1 MHFILQDE
9 LLGHHNFFLTA
20 ACTVHARYS
29 LRISTWFFY
38 SPLAILYKS
47 KMKPWNI
54 SRALGSQMLR
64 VTKDNLRHENKT
76 SQTIILHTSST
87 TRIST
92 NIPQL
97 MIRCPRESGL
107 RILINKRS
115 GFTIR
120 NVQKY
125 FHRILFHLVLNL
137 SLSYLMATKRQAD
150 LGQNRV

>member
-1 MHFILQDE
+1 
-9 LLGHHNFFLTA
+9 
-20 ACTVHARYS
+20 
-29 LRISTWFFY
+29 
-38 SPLAILYKS
+38 
-47 KMKPWNI
+47 
-54 SRALGSQMLR
+54 MLR

-76 SQTIILHTSST
+76 SQTIILHTPST

-107 RILINKRS
+107 RILTNTRS

-120 NVQKY
+120 DVQKY
-125 FHRILFHLVLNL
+125 FHRILFHLVLIL

-150 LGQNRV
+150 LRQNSQKFFSLKLWLTEKKRKKNFHKVIFRCVLWSSSIKLSERSPLT